1 MIAVVFVL
9 LPLQALAVGT
19 CATGGSCDGSVS
31 LGDVERQELNEAAAL
46 RTELM
51 QRTTKHG
58 HVHQEVVGADITMT
72 APVEATSH
80 ANHTSAPAL
89 EASEAANVTKAAQE
103 DAPISMDHNGHVCML
118 CSKPL
123 PERTN
128 KNYTEFR
135 TDCGGKSSHTGP
147 TKSSLSVAAVSLH
160 ETNDAGEVVSNGF
173 CELNFAKSCADAVAN
188 QDYLYWPK
196 SINLNASASRANAA
210 WDARYCALNGFL
222 EHDIV
227 SLQHDFGGLRSKGET
242 LCKTKYSKYNTEKL
256 SFMDMMSAARYDDET
271 APKLEEAELLA
282 AWNCAMGD
290 LGCDLALCAYS
301 FCKKGAS
308 SEHGLY
314 DECEG
319 WDPVNGMPF
328 AANTP

>member
-1 MIAVVFVL
+1 

-19 CATGGSCDGSVS
+19 CAAGSTCDRSVS
-31 LGDVERQELNEAAAL
+31 QGDVEGQEMNEVTAL
-46 RTELM
+46 RMDLM
-51 QRTTKHG
+51 QRTAVKHG
-58 HVHQEVVGADITMT
+58 NVHKEVGGADLAINNTE
-72 APVEATSH
+72 VAT
-80 ANHTSAPAL
+80 
-89 EASEAANVTKAAQE
+89 AANATTVTQE
-103 DAPISMDHNGHVCML
+103 NGPISMDHNGHVCML
-118 CSKPL
+118 CDKPL

-135 TDCGGKSSHTGP
+135 ADCGGKSSRTGP
-147 TKSSLSVAAVSLH
+147 TKASLSVAAVNLH
-160 ETNDAGEVVSNGF
+160 EKNDAGEVVSNGF
-173 CELNFAKSCADAVAN
+173 CELNFAKSCVDAVAN
-188 QDYLYWPK
+188 RDYLYWPK
-196 SINLNASASRANAA
+196 SINLNASASKANAA

-222 EHDIV
+222 EHDVV
-227 SLQHDFGGLRSKGET
+227 SLQHDFDGLRIKGET
-242 LCKTKYSKYNTEKL
+242 LCKTKYSKHNLEKL

-301 FCKKGAS
+301 FCKKGTSA
-308 SEHGLY
+308 EHGLY

-328 AANTP
+328 AANMVMDD